1 MKGIIK
7 RPIITEKATQ
17 LSEALNQ
24 YSFVVD
30 KKATKEEI
38 KREIEQLYGVKVV
51 KVRTHIMPKKP
62 KYRYTRTAIIRGAK
76 PSFKKAIVTLA
87 EGNEIDFYKNI

>member
-1 MKGIIK
+1 MKGVIK
-7 RPIITEKATQ
+7 RPIITEKATH

-38 KREIEQLYGVKVV
+38 KRDIEQLYGVKVV

-62 KYRYTRTAIIRGAK
+62 RYRYTRTSVIRGAR
-76 PSFKKAIVTLA
+76 PSYKKAIVTVA
-87 EGNEIDFYKNI
+87 PGEEIDFYKNI